1 MLVGVAEDRVA
12 VPPVIEK
19 AKSAESSAPLPPL
32 VLYAVSEPEN
42 LTSIV
47 LLLEARAIT
56 VNVGLALSFNV
67 AVLLL

>member
-1 MLVGVAEDRVA
+1 MLVGVALERVA
-12 VPPVIEK
+12 VPPLMEK
-19 AKSAESSAPLPPL
+19 AKSVASKAPLPPL

-47 LLLEARAIT
+47 LLLEASAIT